1 MRRLILFGV
10 LLFAIAS
17 CAPSKVVQDSRKVI
31 KGYWNLDE
39 ISYSEKGS
47 FNVQLFH
54 DASTECFEG
63 STWRFIPNNNTGVYS
78 IEDADCPVGDRNF
91 VFTIQEV
98 DKETGLYD
106 FLLKPTN
113 EKGKSESNIGYRI
126 NLQHLTETDMQWK
139 QTVRL
144 DGQPFDIYMNF
155 TKISN

>member
-1 MRRLILFGV
+1 MKKLFLMGF

-39 ISYSEKGS
+39 ISYSEKGT

-54 DASTECFEG
+54 DTSTECFEG
-63 STWRFIPNNNTGVYS
+63 STWRFIPNNNTGLYS
-78 IEDADCPVGDRNF
+78 IENASCPVGDRNF

-98 DKETGLYD
+98 DKATGLYD

-113 EKGKSESNIGYRI
+113 TKGKSDSNMGYRI
-126 NLQHLTETDMQWK
+126 NLQQLDDNSMQWM
-139 QTVRL
+139 QTVNL
-144 DGQPFDIYMNF
+144 EGKPFNIYMNF
-155 TKISN
+155 SKISN